1 MSSFFL
7 AVWQVLP
14 VSLVEE
20 FQDNCRKARHLQTVS
35 DMSVLVFTVSVL
47 ITFLKG
53 GLMTMTFL
61 SVNGN
66 GKINVSYEMLSTL
79 VQ

>member
-1 MSSFFL
+1 MR
-7 AVWQVLP
+7 QVLTVGP
-14 VSLVEE
+14 VEE
-20 FQDNCRKARHLQTVS
+20 FKVICRKARHLQTVS
-35 DMSVLVFTVSVL
+35 DMSVLVLTVSVL

-66 GKINVSYEMLSTL
+66 GKITVSYEMVSTL